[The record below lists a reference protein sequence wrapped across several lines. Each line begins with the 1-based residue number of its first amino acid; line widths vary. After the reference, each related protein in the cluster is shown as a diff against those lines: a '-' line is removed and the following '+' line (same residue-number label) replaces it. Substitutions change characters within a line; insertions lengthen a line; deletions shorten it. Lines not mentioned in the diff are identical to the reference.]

1 MFVMVRRKKGLY
13 PIEQSNGVHI
23 RNSMVSDDSESYW
36 QQAENCIEMSP
47 LQSHI
52 DIVPLDHYGS
62 MLETSIDVVANH
74 CVNVSEGT
82 YGSTSLRQ
90 LINNSPDRGPPK
102 RGGPSPH
109 GARQLQSPSY
119 VDTGTVPTGGTM
131 GGYTSSSMEK
141 SSDYDEDDDEG
152 QLVLPDYDASQA
164 YLSLGLTPLSQLS
177 PDAHTSNDFGF
188 FPSMPP
194 PVAPS
199 TSSIFSTT
207 SSSSSLAMDNPFSLH
222 SGGQSNG
229 GLIDS
234 SMMPDA
240 YPERRSRRNKYD
252 TNPLS
257 QGFPLKLEPV
267 MEQSP
272 PVTSSQ
278 FSGKQNGFSS
288 SGQSS
293 EGSPTTVSREQ
304 DRFVF
309 PSAVPTPEFSRLSQG
324 RTAMRKR
331 RGSSKENLNVISP
344 RGTSM
349 QGGYGSI
356 SSTRHTGV
364 NKPLHSP
371 SQEAKRKRQQARE
384 AEVAKQEEELRRKM
398 EQEEKERRWQHEQRM
413 GRTAREFQFSREG
426 SNPRYAAAPSTS
438 THNPFEMTN
447 GHGDMN
453 TVLKEAA
460 KFEAI
465 QMLHSAKP
473 HTHQVS
479 SSSQNEESRKWTP
492 RHSRHSS
499 LDETPM
505 GGAHRP
511 ERSDST
517 HLYTTYEHRTHM

>member
-1 MFVMVRRKKGLY
+1 M
-13 PIEQSNGVHI
+13 
-23 RNSMVSDDSESYW
+23 DS
-36 QQAENCIEMSP
+36 
-47 LQSHI
+47 
-52 DIVPLDHYGS
+52 
-62 MLETSIDVVANH
+62 
-74 CVNVSEGT
+74 GT
-82 YGSTSLRQ
+82 AHT
-90 LINNSPDRGPPK
+90 
-102 RGGPSPH
+102 
-109 GARQLQSPSY
+109 GA
-119 VDTGTVPTGGTM
+119 TTM
-131 GGYTSSSMEK
+131 AGYTSSSMEK
-141 SSDYDEDDDEG
+141 SSDYDEDDEDAE
-152 QLVLPDYDASQA
+152 LVFPDYDASQA

-199 TSSIFSTT
+199 TSSLFSTT

-229 GLIDS
+229 GLINS

-240 YPERRSRRNKYD
+240 YPERRNRRSKYD

-272 PVTSSQ
+272 SVTGSQ
-278 FSGKQNGFSS
+278 FSGRQNGFSS

-293 EGSPTTVSREQ
+293 EGSPTALSREQ

-344 RGTSM
+344 RGSSM
-349 QGGYGSI
+349 QGAYGSL
-356 SSTRHTGV
+356 SSGRHAGV
-364 NKPLHSP
+364 SKPLLSP
-371 SQEAKRKRQQARE
+371 RQEAKRKRQQARE
-384 AEVAKQEEELRRKM
+384 AEIAKQEEELRKKM
-398 EQEEKERRWQHEQRM
+398 EQEERERRWQQEQRTA
-413 GRTAREFQFSREG
+413 RTAREHQFSRDS
-426 SNPRYAAAPSTS
+426 SNSHFAAPSS
-438 THNPFEMTN
+438 NSHNPFVMTN
-447 GHGDMN
+447 GHSDMN
-453 TVLKEAA
+453 TVLNDAD
-460 KFEAI
+460 KFE
-465 QMLHSAKP
+465 MRTTKP
-473 HTHQVS
+473 RVHHLSS
-479 SSSQNEESRKWTP
+479 SSSQSEEPSPRKWTP

-511 ERSDST
+511 ERSDSS